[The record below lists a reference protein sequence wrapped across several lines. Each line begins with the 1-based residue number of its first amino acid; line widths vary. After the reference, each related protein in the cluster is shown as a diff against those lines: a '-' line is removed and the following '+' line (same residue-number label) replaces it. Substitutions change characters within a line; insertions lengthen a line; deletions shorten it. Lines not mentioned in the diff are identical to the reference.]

1 MDKKYID
8 FKTNKRKNAAIN
20 FEKKYFK
27 LMNNSISVKTMENL
41 RKIINVRLVKN
52 AKDYVRYIS
61 KPTFVL
67 QKIFSKNFAANLDA
81 VNVVKFD
88 ANLLFTDTN
97 SLVYEIKTED
107 FYKDKKLFDFSV
119 Y

>member
-1 MDKKYID
+1 M
-8 FKTNKRKNAAIN
+8 
-20 FEKKYFK
+20 
-27 LMNNSISVKTMENL
+27 
-41 RKIINVRLVKN
+41 
-52 AKDYVRYIS
+52 
-61 KPTFVL
+61 
-67 QKIFSKNFAANLDA
+67 FAANLDA